1 MKVLVTGGLG
11 FIGSNFI
18 LKALNENKELSI
30 INVDAE
36 FQGSDHKNLD
46 SIKDNE
52 KYSFVKGNITNK
64 NLMEKLNS
72 IIKQHIN
79 KGLYQGVEWKI
90 NHKDKCYQGKQGYLD
105 L

>member
-52 KYSFVKGNITNK
+52 KYSFDSRQK
-64 NLMEKLNS
+64 ES
-72 IIKQHIN
+72 Q
-79 KGLYQGVEWKI
+79 KI
-90 NHKDKCYQGKQGYLD
+90 LLKY
-105 L
+105 